1 MISLGD
7 AAPFLKELHRRMC
20 ASEVHTSDLPA
31 AYVRLLCGLPDEAPV
46 VSRIDQIAQRNC
58 LERRPL

>member
-7 AAPFLKELHRRMC
+7 AAPFLKELHPRMC

-31 AYVRLLCGLPDEAPV
+31 AYVRLIYGLPEGAPV
-46 VSRIDQIAQRNC
+46 SSRVNQLAEHNC
-58 LERRPL
+58 FERSPR